1 MTKIRKAR
9 YEDLADIL
17 DLVVELAVFEK
28 EPQAVT
34 ATLKTYQEAW
44 KAQLI
49 DAIVA
54 EQEQKVV
61 GMALFYDTFSTWKG
75 RMLYLEDFVVA
86 ASHRSQGIGK
96 LIFDELFKEAERR
109 KCILVKWQV
118 LDWNSGAVKFYEEY
132 GATIERQWWNGKKY
146 LK

>member
-34 ATLKTYQEAW
+34 ATLETYQEAW
-44 KAQLI
+44 NAQLI

-54 EQEQKVV
+54 EQDQKVV